1 MKTTRHPERLRP
13 FRAVGPGGSEGS
25 RDPSAPV
32 GPQDDGK
39 FGFETRA
46 FDTQTNAR
54 TGLIRTPHGQ
64 IHTPI
69 FMPVGTQ
76 GTVKGLTPRQVEK
89 TGAEIILSNAY
100 HLYVRPGIETLQ
112 KAGGLHSFM
121 GWSKPILTD
130 SGGYQIFSLTRLR
143 KLSEEGV
150 GFQSHFDGREI
161 FLTPEKVVEIQ
172 EILGSDIAMVLD
184 ECPPYTQER
193 KPVKNSLELTAR
205 WAKRSKAAHQKED
218 QALFG
223 IVQGG
228 IFPDLRR
235 ESLARTVEIDFDG
248 YALGGVFVGESRE
261 ESLEI
266 LHQIGPEMPEDR
278 PRYLMGA
285 GTPLELLEAVS
296 SGLDLFDCVTPTR
309 YGRTGSAFTSK
320 GLVVVRNGKYNQDF
334 QPIDPDCRCYTC
346 ENFSRSY
353 LRHLFNCNEMLGP
366 ALVSLHNV
374 YFLIELLGRIR
385 QEIEQGTFG
394 TFKRNFEGQFDSNQ
408 R

>member
-1 MKTTRHPERLRP
+1 M
-13 FRAVGPGGSEGS
+13 V
-25 RDPSAPV
+25 
-32 GPQDDGK
+32 Q
-39 FGFETRA
+39 
-46 FDTQTNAR
+46 
-54 TGLIRTPHGQ
+54 TPHGAFP
-64 IHTPI
+64 TPA

-76 GTVKGLTPRQVEK
+76 GTVKALTPRQIEE

-100 HLYVRPGIETLQ
+100 HLFVRPGVETIQ
-112 KAGGLHSFM
+112 KAGGLHAFM

-130 SGGYQIFSLTRLR
+130 SGGFQIFSLSRLR
-143 KLSEEGV
+143 KLSDEGV
-150 GFQSHFDGREI
+150 SFQSHFDGREI
-161 FLTPEKVVEIQ
+161 FLTPEKVIEIQ

-184 ECPPYTQER
+184 ECPPYSRDR
-193 KPVKNSLELTAR
+193 KPIQESLERTVK
-205 WAKRSKAAHQKED
+205 WAKRSQSERRKED

-235 ESLARTVEIDFDG
+235 ESLERTMEIDFDG

-266 LHQIGPEMPEDR
+266 LREIGPRMPAGR

-285 GTPLELLEAVS
+285 GTPLELLEAVA

-309 YGRTGSAFTSK
+309 YGRYGSAFTSK

-334 QPIDPDCRCYTC
+334 QPLDRDCRCYTC
-346 ENFSRSY
+346 QNFSRSY
-353 LRHLFNCNEMLGP
+353 LRHLFNSGEMLGP
-366 ALVSLHNV
+366 GLVSIHNV
-374 YFLIELLGRIR
+374 QFFIDLMNRVR
-385 QEIEQGTFG
+385 REIEAGSFLD
-394 TFKRNFEGQFDSNQ
+394 FKRGFERQFDPAQ